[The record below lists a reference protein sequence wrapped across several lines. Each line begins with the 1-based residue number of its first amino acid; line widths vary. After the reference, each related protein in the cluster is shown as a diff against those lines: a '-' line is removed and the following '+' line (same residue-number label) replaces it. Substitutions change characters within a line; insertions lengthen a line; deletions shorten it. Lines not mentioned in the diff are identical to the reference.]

1 MSRVSNGG
9 PVVQNIKQDDILFF
23 SNSIFHL
30 EDIYWVLRPKETL
43 LLVCALDRSLAIL
56 GNANRIEL
64 SAWEGQVHRR
74 AEVSQGR

>member
-9 PVVQNIKQDDILFF
+9 PVVQNIKQDDVLFF
-23 SNSIFHL
+23 SNRIFHL

-43 LLVCALDRSLAIL
+43 PLVCALDRSLAIL
-56 GNANRIEL
+56 GNVNHIAL
-64 SAWEGQVHRR
+64 SAWAGQVHRR